1 MRLDKLLANM
11 SVGSRKEVKA
21 LLKAKKVT
29 LNGEIVKDSSVKV
42 DPDNDSV
49 RVEGEPVIYQKYIYV
64 MLHKPQGV
72 VSATTDAKDK
82 TVIDL
87 LSEQDQH
94 FRPFPVGRLDKDTE
108 GLLLITNNGDLAHQ
122 LTSPNKEVPKVY
134 RANVQG
140 ELPADVIQQFA
151 EGVTLDDGYQT
162 KPAKLEILAS
172 EEEAD
177 VSEVQ
182 IEITEGKFH
191 QIKRMF
197 EAVHCQVTYL
207 KRCQMGGLTLDS
219 QLSRGTYRPLT
230 EEEIAACFQLKNKE
244 IR

>member
-11 SVGSRKEVKA
+11 GVGSRKEVKA

-29 LNGEIVKDSSVKV
+29 LNGEIIKDSSVKV
-42 DPDNDSV
+42 NPDTDSV
-49 RVEGEPVIYQKYIYV
+49 RVDGEPVIYQKYIYV

-87 LSEQDQH
+87 LSEQDRH
-94 FRPFPVGRLDKDTE
+94 FQPFPVGRLDKDTE
-108 GLLLITNNGDLAHQ
+108 GLLLITNDGDLAHQ

-151 EGVTLDDGYQT
+151 EGVTLDDGYLT
-162 KPAKLEILAS
+162 KPAKLEVLTA
-172 EEEAD
+172 EEEPG

-191 QIKRMF
+191 QVKRMF
-197 EAVHCQVTYL
+197 EAVHCKVTYL
-207 KRCQMGGLTLDS
+207 KRYQMGGLTLDS
-219 QLSRGTYRPLT
+219 QLPRGAYRPLT
-230 EEEIAACFQLKNKE
+230 EEEITACFHLTNKE
-244 IR
+244 I